1 MYWIEMEQ
9 PEGKRIQK
17 WQRSAAITDEG
28 VVFVPGAIA
37 GSEHEVMLCA
47 AYDGTSVIN
56 HLKHLYV
63 PANWL
68 AKEFPETK
76 EVCELISSRV
86 KEISDSSDGN
96 PSQ

>member
-56 HLKHLYV
+56 RSKAFIRPSKLASKRIPRNKRSLRTNFLK
-63 PANWL
+63 
-68 AKEFPETK
+68 
-76 EVCELISSRV
+76 S
-86 KEISDSSDGN
+86 
-96 PSQ
+96 